1 MSSRGAQGAWDSGF
15 VASIEEIKAVL
26 PRQAAYM
33 GRVWIFASPEAGKC
47 GESGIT
53 IMSED
58 IFETVLKSLGLKRFD
73 VPGPK
78 PGGFVHLFQ
87 IVTEQARTRLAGISD
102 DYADADAFAFG
113 FAEHRAF
120 NAFAHR
126 TSKDIICLYTTPL
139 RVLWSFF
146 NAMMDN
152 RQIFPW
158 VDDVDVLGGTAPPP
172 KGDLFFLRETPP
184 HDDAGEA
191 FNPIRPRLARALF
204 DVAADFLLMHELGH
218 LRNGHV
224 ALLQQR
230 AGMRPFRELPYEEAD
245 KLEIPEMQVLEF
257 DADGFAIQKVFERVY
272 KENPFAEFSKGLLK
286 DHRLPEDGPYT
297 ASWYFTWFAVYS
309 VFRLFD
315 EAMEISEIPLRM
327 QPPAALRQACLLP
340 AVAAMTSRSGW
351 SNLSLQQWVDLATDA
366 GLEAERTLT
375 GLRRM
380 KPNPHA
386 YLAAWNG
393 AAFEQIERYLET
405 WEGLAPQLAALRSG
419 ATPAE

>member
-1 MSSRGAQGAWDSGF
+1 MGEDVF
-15 VASIEEIKAVL
+15 E
-26 PRQAAYM
+26 AAL
-33 GRVWIFASPEAGKC
+33 AGQ
-47 GESGIT
+47 
-53 IMSED
+53 
-58 IFETVLKSLGLKRFD
+58 GLKKFV
-73 VPGPK
+73 VPAPK
-78 PGGFVHLFQ
+78 LGGFTHLFE
-87 IVTEQARTRLAGISD
+87 IFTEAARARFAGIAEE
-102 DYADADAFAFG
+102 YAAPDSFAFG

-126 TSKDIICLYTTPL
+126 TSIDIICLYTTPL

-152 RQIFPW
+152 RHVFPW
-158 VDDVDVLGGTAPPP
+158 IDDVDTLGGAAPPP
-172 KGDLFFLRETPP
+172 KGDLFFLREAPVL
-184 HDDAGEA
+184 DAAGNA

-204 DVAADFLLMHELGH
+204 DVAADFILMHELGH

-230 AGMRPFRELPYEEAD
+230 AGERPFRELPYEEAD
-245 KLEIPEMQVLEF
+245 KLEIPEAQALEF

-272 KENPFAEFSKGLLK
+272 AENPFAEFAEGLLK
-286 DHRLPEDGPYT
+286 DHRLPEDGAHT
-297 ASWYFTWFAVYS
+297 ASWYFAWFAVYS

-340 AVAAMTSRSGW
+340 AVAAMTGRRGW
-351 SNLSLQQWVDLATDA
+351 SGLSLQQWVDLSTDA

-393 AAFEQIERYLET
+393 AAFEQIGIYLET
-405 WEGLAPQLAALRSG
+405 WEKLAPQLAPLKRG
-419 ATPAE
+419 AAPVAS

>member
-1 MSSRGAQGAWDSGF
+1 MQLECSQRR
-15 VASIEEIKAVL
+15 VL
-26 PRQAAYM
+26 RA
-33 GRVWIFASPEAGKC
+33 
-47 GESGIT
+47 ESGDK

-58 IFETVLKSLGLKRFD
+58 AFEAALTSLGLKRFE
-73 VPGPK
+73 VPAPK
-78 PGGFVHLFQ
+78 LAGTHLFQ
-87 IVTEQARTRLAGISD
+87 VFTEEARARLAGISD
-102 DYADADAFAFG
+102 DYAEPDALAFG

-152 RQIFPW
+152 RQIFAW
-158 VDDVDVLGGTAPPP
+158 VDDVETLGGTAPPP

-184 HDDAGEA
+184 LNDAGEA

-204 DVAADFLLMHELGH
+204 DVAADFLLMHEVGH
-218 LRNGHV
+218 IRNGHV

-230 AGMRPFRELPYEEAD
+230 AGARPFRELPYEEAD
-245 KLEIPEMQVLEF
+245 KLEIPEAQALEF
-257 DADGFAIQKVFERVY
+257 DADGFAIQKVFERVQ
-272 KENPFAEFSKGLLK
+272 KENPFIEFSKGLFK
-286 DHRLPEDGPYT
+286 DHRLAEDGVHT
-297 ASWYFTWFAVYS
+297 ASWYFSWFAVYS

-340 AVAAMTSRSGW
+340 AVAAMTGRRGW
-351 SNLSLQQWVDLATDA
+351 SGLSLQAWVDLATDA

-393 AAFEQIERYLET
+393 AAFEQIGLYLET
-405 WEGLAPQLAALRSG
+405 WEKLAPQLAPLKRGMAPV
-419 ATPAE
+419 A

>member
-1 MSSRGAQGAWDSGF
+1 MDKSGTGIGIGGTASRLRRRE
-15 VASIEEIKAVL
+15 VK
-26 PRQAAYM
+26 RQ
-33 GRVWIFASPEAGKC
+33 
-47 GESGIT
+47 

-58 IFETVLKSLGLKRFD
+58 AFDAALNDLGLKKFD
-73 VPGPK
+73 VPEPK
-78 PGGFVHLFQ
+78 FGAPHLFQ
-87 IVTEQARTRLAGISD
+87 IVADAARARLADLFD
-102 DYADADAFAFG
+102 DYADPATFAFG

-120 NAFAHR
+120 SAFVHH
-126 TSKDIICLYTTPL
+126 TTKDIICLYVTPL
-139 RVLWSFF
+139 RVAWSFF

-158 VDDVDVLGGTAPPP
+158 IDDVDVLGGTAPPP
-172 KGDLFFLRETPP
+172 KGDLFFLREPPKNENGESFTPV
-184 HDDAGEA
+184 
-191 FNPIRPRLARALF
+191 RPRLARALF

-230 AGMRPFRELPYEEAD
+230 AGLRPFRELPYDEAD
-245 KLEIPEMQVLEF
+245 KLEIPEAQALEF

-272 KENPFAEFSKGLLK
+272 ETNPFAEFSKGLLK
-286 DHRLPEDGPYT
+286 DHRLPEDGTHT
-297 ASWYFTWFAVYS
+297 ASWYFTWFAIYS

-340 AVAAMTSRSGW
+340 AVAALTGRKGW
-351 SNLSLQQWVDLATDA
+351 SNLNLQQWVDLATDA
-366 GLEAERTLT
+366 GLEAERTIT
-375 GLRRM
+375 GLRRI

-393 AAFEQIERYLET
+393 AAFEQIGVYLET
-405 WEGLAPQLAALRSG
+405 WEKLAPQLAPLKRGIVSA
-419 ATPAE
+419 A

>member
-1 MSSRGAQGAWDSGF
+1 MQLGECSQRRVLRGDSGD
-15 VASIEEIKAVL
+15 K
-26 PRQAAYM
+26 
-33 GRVWIFASPEAGKC
+33 
-47 GESGIT
+47 

-58 IFETVLKSLGLKRFD
+58 AFEAALTSLGLKRFD

-78 PGGFVHLFQ
+78 PGGFIHLFQ
-87 IVTEQARTRLAGISD
+87 VFTEEARARLAGISD
-102 DYADADAFAFG
+102 DYAEPDALAFG
-113 FAEHRAF
+113 YAEHRAF

-152 RQIFPW
+152 RQIFAW
-158 VDDVDVLGGTAPPP
+158 VDDVEMLGGTAPPP

-184 HDDAGEA
+184 LDAGEA

-204 DVAADFLLMHELGH
+204 DVAADFLLMHEVGH
-218 LRNGHV
+218 IRNGHV

-230 AGMRPFRELPYEEAD
+230 AGARPFRELPYEEAD
-245 KLEIPEMQVLEF
+245 KLEIPEAQALEF
-257 DADGFAIQKVFERVY
+257 DADGFAIQKVFERVQ
-272 KENPFAEFSKGLLK
+272 KENPFIEFSQGLLK
-286 DHRLPEDGPYT
+286 DHRLAEDGVHT
-297 ASWYFTWFAVYS
+297 ASWYFSWFAVYS

-340 AVAAMTSRSGW
+340 AVAAITGRNGW
-351 SNLSLQQWVDLATDA
+351 SGLSLQAWVDLATDA

-393 AAFEQIERYLET
+393 AAFEQIGLYLET
-405 WEGLAPQLAALRSG
+405 WEKLAPQLAPLKRG
-419 ATPAE
+419 MTPAA